1 MDILSVVVVLIIAAT
16 IALSFLKR
24 FGMTQML
31 IVGNLVIFF
40 ITILSPN
47 DIVLREL
54 GFRPIYLESGDSLYT
69 VFTSMFLH
77 SGAAHIFFNMLFLF
91 LIGLQLEERV
101 GKLKFAAIYFSA
113 GLIAVLVEGVVRFG
127 SPGLIVGASAAIS
140 GTMGAMLLLYP
151 RDRIA
156 MFVLVIFL
164 PSVPVWA
171 AVGSWFGL
179 QVFFAFSDPFGPTAY
194 TAHIAGF
201 FIGMVVA
208 HWIPTRK
215 EARAEK
221 AVISDVSGLEAL
233 ATTPELRDALE
244 KVRNETQPDVKR
256 AWLEYFAAHA
266 KCPNCQGGMELKGNK
281 LKCTCD
287 FEVRT
292 R

>member
-1 MDILSVVVVLIIAAT
+1 MDILSVAAILIMIIA

-31 IVGNLVIFF
+31 IIGNLVIFF
-40 ITILSPN
+40 VTILSPN
-47 DIVLREL
+47 NIVQSDL
-54 GFRPIYLESGDSLYT
+54 GFRPIYLQSGDNIFTL
-69 VFTSMFLH
+69 FTSMFIH

-91 LIGLQLEERV
+91 LIGLQLEDRV
-101 GKLKFAAIYFSA
+101 GKVKFAAVYFSA
-113 GLIAVLVEGVVRFG
+113 GLIGVMAEALVRWG
-127 SPGLIVGASAAIS
+127 SPGLIIGASAAIS

-151 RDRIA
+151 RDRIP

-179 QVFFAFSDPFGPTAY
+179 QVFFAAADPFGPTAY

-201 FIGMVVA
+201 LAGMVAA
-208 HWIPTRK
+208 HWVPSMMRTRN
-215 EARAEK
+215 EK
-221 AVISDVSGLEAL
+221 VTVSDVSGLEAL

-244 KVRNETQPDVKR
+244 KIKSETQADVKL

-266 KCPNCQGGMELKGNK
+266 KCPNCQGGLELKGNK

-292 R
+292 K

>member
-1 MDILSVVVVLIIAAT
+1 MDVLSIVVILIIAVT
-16 IALSFLKR
+16 IALSFMKR

-31 IVGNLVIFF
+31 IIGNLVIFF
-40 ITILSPN
+40 VTILSPN
-47 DIVLREL
+47 GIVLSEL
-54 GFRPIYLESGDSLYT
+54 GFRPTYLQTGESYYT
-69 VFTSMFLH
+69 LFTSMFLH

-91 LIGLQLEERV
+91 LIGLQLEDRV
-101 GKLKFAAIYFSA
+101 GKVKFAAIYFSA
-113 GLIAVLVEGVVRFG
+113 GLIGVIVESMVRWG
-127 SPGLIVGASAAIS
+127 SPGLIIGASAAIS

-151 RDRIA
+151 RDRIP

-179 QVFFAFSDPFGPTAY
+179 QVFFAAADPFGATAY
-194 TAHIAGF
+194 MAHIGGF
-201 FIGMVVA
+201 FAGMVAA
-208 HWIPTRK
+208 HWLPSLK
-215 EARAEK
+215 GAKVEK
-221 AVISDVSGLEAL
+221 VTTFDVSGLEAL

-266 KCPNCQGGMELKGNK
+266 KCPNCQGGLELKGNK

-287 FEVRT
+287 FEVRA

>member
-1 MDILSVVVVLIIAAT
+1 MDVLSVAAILVIVIT
-16 IALSFLKR
+16 IALSFMKR

-31 IVGNLVIFF
+31 IIGNLVIFF

-47 DIVLREL
+47 QVVLTDL
-54 GFRPIYLESGDSLYT
+54 GFRPIYLQSGDNYYT
-69 VFTSMFLH
+69 IITSMFIH
-77 SGAAHIFFNMLFLF
+77 SGAAHILFNMLFLF
-91 LIGLQLEERV
+91 LIGLQLEDRV
-101 GKLKFAAIYFSA
+101 GKVKFAAVYFSA
-113 GLIAVLVEGVVRFG
+113 GLIGVLVESMVRWG

-151 RDRIA
+151 RDRIP

-179 QVFFAFSDPFGPTAY
+179 QVFFAASDPFGATAY
-194 TAHIAGF
+194 MAHIGGF
-201 FIGMVVA
+201 FAGMVAA
-208 HWIPTRK
+208 HWLPALKGTK
-215 EARAEK
+215 VEK
-221 AVISDVSGLEAL
+221 VTAFDVSGLEAL
-233 ATTPELRDALE
+233 ATTPELKDALE

-266 KCPNCQGGMELKGNK
+266 KCPNCQGGLELKGNK

-287 FEVRT
+287 FEVRA